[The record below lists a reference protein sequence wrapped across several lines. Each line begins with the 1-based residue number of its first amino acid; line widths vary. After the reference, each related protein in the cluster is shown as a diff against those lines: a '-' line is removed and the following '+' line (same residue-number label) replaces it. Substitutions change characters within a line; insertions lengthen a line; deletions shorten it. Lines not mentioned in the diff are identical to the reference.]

1 MGWVIFFILF
11 GSLTLGGYIWFIPY
25 INDQTFIIHYIG
37 IGLTIVCY
45 ILAFIIWE
53 YNTATISKYLQKKH
67 GECQTVNTYA
77 YPRKYHY
84 RKPWKT
90 GNKQRDKYEY
100 LYFKGG

>member
-53 YNTATISKYLQKKH
+53 YNTATISKYLQKKR

-77 YPRKYHY
+77 YPR
-84 RKPWKT
+84 
-90 GNKQRDKYEY
+90 
-100 LYFKGG
+100 